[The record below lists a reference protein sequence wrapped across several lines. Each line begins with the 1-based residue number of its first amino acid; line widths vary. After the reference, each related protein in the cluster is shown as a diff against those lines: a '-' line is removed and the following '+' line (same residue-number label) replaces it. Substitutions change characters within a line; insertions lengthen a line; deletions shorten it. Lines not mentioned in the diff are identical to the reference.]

1 MVQPYH
7 DFPEMP
13 PASEHPPIPAPT
25 APARPTRPERSTAVL
40 AAVTV
45 ACAVAIG
52 FRNSLGAGFVFDD
65 LVRITGSER
74 HLDSFTRALGDQRP
88 LTQLTLVLNWR
99 LGGLDPWG
107 YHLFNV
113 VAHAMTAAMVMLAVR
128 EGGRRLRER
137 GAIGLGERATLAVA
151 TAISLLWAM
160 HPLQTA
166 AVTYVIQRAE
176 VLAGLGTVAAAFALL
191 RAAGTTGAAATRW
204 GVASAIATAMALLA
218 KPTAVSAPAVL
229 LALDAF
235 VIAGSLRAA
244 LARRWALH
252 AAIWMT
258 PLVLLATGAVRALV
272 SDGGRMT
279 GAGLGVTGA
288 SPLEYLALQPRAIGL
303 YLELVAFPAGLSID
317 HGAEALADGRL
328 AVVGG
333 VAIAA
338 CLAAAA
344 VAFIRGRWWG
354 FPPAAFLLLLAP
366 TSSVVPLADPAA
378 DHRMYLP
385 LAAIAIVAVATVAGL
400 VRRASPPVVAP
411 ATVAA
416 ALAAATLL
424 ALEAR
429 ATATRNLAYA
439 DPASLWS
446 DVVARRPD
454 SVRALVNRAGLS
466 LDAGRL
472 DEAERDLATAAAL
485 EPGHPSL
492 ILNLALLDLHRGRPG
507 PALERLAIVERTL
520 TFNPS
525 VHAARGD
532 ALRSL
537 GRHAEAAEAFALAG
551 RRNPHDPLWPILE
564 GNALT
569 DDGRHGE
576 AAESFSR
583 AAELADDPHIR
594 ASALFNLGNARFR
607 QSRFVE
613 AADAYRAALEA
624 RPDHPEAPDWLDEAT
639 REAQSGAEGP

>member
-1 MVQPYH
+1 M
-7 DFPEMP
+7 
-13 PASEHPPIPAPT
+13 
-25 APARPTRPERSTAVL
+25 
-40 AAVTV
+40 

-113 VAHAMTAAMVMLAVR
+113 VAHAATAAMVMLAVR

-137 GAIGLGERATLAVA
+137 GAIAAGERATLAVA
-151 TAISLLWAM
+151 AAIALLWAM

-191 RAAGTTGAAATRW
+191 RAGGTTGAAATRW
-204 GVASAIATAMALLA
+204 GVASAIATLLALLA

-235 VIAGSLRAA
+235 VIAGSPRAA

-252 AAIWMT
+252 GAIWMT

-272 SDGGRMT
+272 SDGGRIT
-279 GAGLGVTGA
+279 GAGVGVAGA

-317 HGAEALADGRL
+317 HGVEALANGRL
-328 AVVGG
+328 AIVGWTAI
-333 VAIAA
+333 VACVALSA
-338 CLAAAA
+338 FA
-344 VAFIRGRWWG
+344 VIRGRWWG
-354 FPPAAFLLLLAP
+354 ILPAAFLLLLAP

-385 LAAIAIVAVATVAGL
+385 LAAIAIAAVAATVWL
-400 VRRASPPVVAP
+400 VRRMSPALGVP
-411 ATVAA
+411 ATIAA

-439 DPASLWS
+439 DPESLWS

-454 SVRALVNRAGLS
+454 SVRALVNRAGLA

-472 DEAERDLATAAAL
+472 DEAERDLAAAAAL

-492 ILNLALLDLHRGRPG
+492 LLNLALLDLRRGRPEA
-507 PALERLAIVERTL
+507 ALERLAIVERSL

-569 DDGRHGE
+569 DDGRHAE

-583 AAELADDPHIR
+583 AAELADDPQIR
-594 ASALFNLGNARFR
+594 ASALYNLGNARFR
-607 QSRFVE
+607 QSRFAE
-613 AADAYRAALEA
+613 AADAYRAALDA
-624 RPDHPEAPDWLDEAT
+624 RPDHPEARTWLDESR
-639 REAQSGAEGP
+639 RELEPAASTP